1 MICSKRIIF
10 SYQKRRMNRNQP
22 SKSGHGNQ
30 KHLEGRIAAITKSQS
45 AKYKQFLNNV
55 QVG

>member
-1 MICSKRIIF
+1 
-10 SYQKRRMNRNQP
+10 MNRNQL

-30 KHLEGRIAAITKSQS
+30 KHLEGRTAAITKSQL

-55 QVG
+55 RVG